1 MTEAKR
7 KKLENDLCV
16 TAKNLQNALRQTS
29 RAEEEFDKATKALE
43 DFDSLPAVWV
53 PKSGGEEWHYMVSDL
68 GGVGEVCYRPDDI
81 ARLRMAIGNIWQTK
95 ELALKASEYSKVQGL
110 INQACLNVESDY
122 VPDWFDNTTKW
133 IPLYDALTA
142 NWIPLTAYS
151 NAGSEISQSTEAKC
165 LQVCD
170 ILNNIN
176 LKPVGVK

>member
-1 MTEAKR
+1 
-7 KKLENDLCV
+7 
-16 TAKNLQNALRQTS
+16 
-29 RAEEEFDKATKALE
+29 
-43 DFDSLPAVWV
+43 
-53 PKSGGEEWHYMVSDL
+53 MVSDL